1 MDPEAR
7 YWHPNLIIKAADNNF
22 TFNTDKRLVD
32 DADIFHPGFVRRV
45 IYRDGSGNEFPME
58 LIPYKHPTG
67 AADLTLGSVAY
78 SAAGVATY
86 TPTIQN
92 QLVLF
97 TGTLAGA
104 AAICGTV
111 AGMLFA
117 DYFTHWDD
125 NASKLELGRA
135 TKIQAGDI
143 LWVVRNGI
151 VNLRAQAGG
160 GVLAGKPLV
169 TAADGKLIASTA
181 IATTSVA
188 DLKDSLIQ
196 NIERA
201 STFGAMVGKSITAAG
216 SGNAQFKCEL
226 MLPRDYRQ
234 V

>member
-32 DADIFHPGFVRRV
+32 DSDIFHPGFVRRV

-58 LIPYKHPTG
+58 LIPYKHPAG
-67 AADLTLGSVAY
+67 AGDLTLGSIAY
-78 SAAGVATY
+78 SADGVATY
-86 TPTIQN
+86 TATIQN
-92 QLVLF
+92 QLILF
-97 TGTLAGA
+97 TGSLSGA
-104 AAICGTV
+104 AAVCGTV

-143 LWVVRNGI
+143 MWVVRNGI
-151 VNLRAQAGG
+151 VNLKASGAVSAGS
-160 GVLAGKPLV
+160 PIV
-169 TAADGKLIASTA
+169 TAADGKLAASSA
-181 IATTSVA
+181 IAVGTITA
-188 DLKDSLIQ
+188 LKDSLIQ

-201 STFGAMVGKSITAAG
+201 STFGAMVGKCITLA
-216 SGNAQFKCEL
+216 SGANVQFKCEL